1 MSLNSEQ
8 NEQGDRSFMLDVA
21 RHQVRGGSEHSVFA
35 PHPDPSDPTPTARIG
50 SSIEAPE
57 KKLTLFAFRLGI
69 LEKSASGLGTLAFV
83 WATVV
88 LLGGF
93 SSALVR
99 KDFVIVTVLLVTEST
114 RIFGRSHELE
124 WQHQAAWTTPE
135 GAGRSS
141 FRVVEDVD
149 GRRTWRSRDVPLL
162 PFAGWIFVSKNL
174 SRGLSWLQLSSALA
188 CVVLSLMRLIQ
199 QDYGEVVGRDR
210 RNLSPALNLFY
221 GLALAEALI
230 FLMEKAYW
238 SWRISFCKLL
248 EKVSRE
254 CDLGEV
260 SIRRF
265 FYDTYSKCIEGSVF
279 DGLKMNLVTFAK
291 ELLVSELR
299 DEQLIGVRVLHK
311 LATIDRFSL
320 DTLRKIGS
328 STRTIERLVEMLNWK
343 NTGEEEEIRM
353 RAAEIVSKLAEK
365 RRNVLRVAAIPGAM
379 EALSSLLVVDD
390 SSDFN
395 LLGLSI
401 LEKLA
406 SDHEDCWKIGNTRDL
421 LPKIIDLTSAR
432 KTLLRNDH
440 AADSQIRTVMSSL
453 QVLKKLVSTTGYI
466 GQILRQEV
474 SEIVFTVSNIREI
487 LQHGESHM
495 VLQKLGIEILKS
507 LAMDESAR
515 EKIGSTGGVIKLLL
529 SIFFE
534 PGFTEAENSLRDEAG
549 EALAMLTLE
558 SKKNCDRI
566 VKETE
571 VDRLM
576 KALTDA
582 VLQINASR
590 ILRNLCAYG
599 GAECSHRLS
608 GITAAMPTVLKVI
621 MEAKARLLEASIGLS
636 TEICKFLDPDEF
648 AEFLKKAAIEE
659 TDLVVKLV
667 QVLKEYRYPEIRV
680 PGMRRFVIEQA
691 IWMMRSN
698 RNSIQL
704 FEQLEMER
712 FLEAVVET
720 TSELECFHIFSGG
733 VGLSRHSKTL
743 SSLVE
748 TALHLMTA
756 ED

>member
-1 MSLNSEQ
+1 
-8 NEQGDRSFMLDVA
+8 MLDVA
-21 RHQVRGGSEHSVFA
+21 QLRVRGGSEHSSVFA
-35 PHPDPSDPTPTARIG
+35 PDPDPSDPTPTARNG
-50 SSIEAPE
+50 SSIDAPE

-99 KDFVIVTVLLVTEST
+99 KDFVIVTVLLFTEST

-141 FRVVEDVD
+141 FRVVGDVH

-162 PFAGWIFVSKNL
+162 PFGGWIFVSKNL
-174 SRGLSWLQLSSALA
+174 SRGLSWLQLSSSLA
-188 CVVLSLMRLIQ
+188 CVVLSLMRLVQ

-221 GLALAEALI
+221 GLALVEALI

-238 SWRISFCKLL
+238 SWMISFRKLL

-265 FYDTYSKCIEGSVF
+265 FYDAYSKCIDGSVF

-328 STRTIERLVEMLNWK
+328 SSRTIERLVEMLNWK

-421 LPKIIDLTSAR
+421 LPKIIDLTSAS

-466 GQILRQEV
+466 GQVLRQEV

-507 LAMDESAR
+507 LAMAESAR

-549 EALAMLTLE
+549 EALATLTLE
-558 SKKNCDRI
+558 CNKNCHR
-566 VKETE
+566 VLKETE
-571 VDRLM
+571 VVDRLM
-576 KALTDA
+576 EALTDA

-599 GAECSHRLS
+599 GADCSHRLS
-608 GITAAMPTVLKVI
+608 GIAAAMPTVLKAI
-621 MEAKARLLEASIGLS
+621 MEAKEILLEASIGLT

-648 AEFLKKAAIEE
+648 AGLLKNAGIEE
-659 TDLVVKLV
+659 SDLVEKLV
-667 QVLKEYRYPEIRV
+667 QVLKEHRHPEIRV
-680 PGMRRFVIEQA
+680 PGIRRFVIEQA
-691 IWMMRSN
+691 AWMMRSN
-698 RNSIQL
+698 RDSVRL
-704 FEQLEMER
+704 FQQLEMER
-712 FLEAVVET
+712 LLEAVAET

-748 TALHLMTA
+748 TALHHLLTE